1 MCHTK
6 QMKNR
11 LAIYAVFGFGIVMI
25 AATIGLRKWHK
36 RDTCIDSVRSFLYSS
51 LPPLLTR
58 ENLVMRCI
66 SNNVA
71 SATIFMTD
79 THGVCLCYDIDSRFY
94 CIQQTG
100 QLMCFDDVSTAK
112 LVLRPKCEEVL
123 YNRDKT
129 IPQSPDGISLWV
141 QSVIKGKER

>member
-11 LAIYAVFGFGIVMI
+11 LAIYAVIGFGIAMV
-25 AATIGLRKWHK
+25 AATFGLREWHK
-36 RDTCIDSVRSFLYSS
+36 RDARTDSVHRFLYSS
-51 LPPLLTR
+51 LPNFLTR
-58 ENLVMRCI
+58 DNFVMRCI

-112 LVLRPKCEEVL
+112 LALRPKCEKVL